1 MGSGGGGS
9 SGGAGGGGEWGVDV
23 KFLTFSVGRDGVT
36 KIEHLR
42 RRGKG
47 VQI

>member
-9 SGGAGGGGEWGVDV
+9 SGGGGGEWGVDV

>member
-9 SGGAGGGGEWGVDV
+9 SGGARGGGEWGVDV